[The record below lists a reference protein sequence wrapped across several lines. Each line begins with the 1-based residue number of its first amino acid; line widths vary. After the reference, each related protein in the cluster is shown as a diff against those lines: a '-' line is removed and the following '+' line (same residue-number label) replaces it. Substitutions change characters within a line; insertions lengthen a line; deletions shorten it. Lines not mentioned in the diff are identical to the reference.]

1 MKNKKNSTLKNSKLK
16 NITYDDHKQFI
27 SSKGTYT
34 ELFWNYLIHKKIK
47 KVWGLTGQ
55 GISYLINY
63 IPKNIEYLNTLNEL
77 QNTWS
82 AQVYGRLTNNV
93 GFSFTTTGPGVA
105 TALSALKNAVCEKNP
120 LILCSPYDDEKT
132 QYDFQSWDIYKVGK
146 TFCETFY
153 ISKPQE
159 FLKILNEAYYTALI
173 KQTGVLLLVKSE
185 LFLQKVTH
193 NSLKI
198 DSSLFIDNKSN
209 IQKYSTEIN
218 NQFNNKNMLIIFGK
232 GSTSRKNLYLEKFIQ
247 TNNIPYI
254 VTWNE
259 RQIINDSL
267 YCGRIG
273 TLGNHSANYAMY
285 HATHVLI
292 IGDTAACMVNQVFA
306 PMFNI
311 LFLNNNKKIYTIS
324 NDKQFKLPQKSNFI
338 IVNDY
343 DYICSLFDFN
353 PSVEWVQQLQ
363 ESNHHLLVS
372 LPASTKYEKF
382 CKIAADIYSK
392 QNLDIPVTTG
402 VGNHWTCIGKYFEIK
417 KSINFETQCVWDSI
431 GTGIANSIAMYH
443 SLNKPVWVF
452 EGDGG
457 TFWSGSNLLYLLNNK
472 HLPITVTIYINHIY
486 GMIEEYNYD
495 AKMNPKAVPLQIKES
510 IPLIEHYP
518 NSHIFDKYTEYENY
532 LSKNPISNELRFIFI
547 NLGSNPIQNSVF
559 EINIDKEY
567 IKELHHSNYK
577 QILNSLEVLKTE
589 YVYF

>member
-1 MKNKKNSTLKNSKLK
+1 MKSKRNHTLKKLVK
-16 NITYDDHKQFI
+16 YDNHKKII
-27 SSKGTYT
+27 SPKGTYT
-34 ELFWNYLIHKKIK
+34 ELFWNYLVDKKIK

-63 IPKNIEYLNTLNEL
+63 TPTEIKYLNTHNEL

-120 LILCSPYDDEKT
+120 LILCSPYDHENT
-132 QYDFQSWDIYKVGK
+132 QVDFQSWNIYEVGK
-146 TFCETFY
+146 TMCETFY
-153 ISKPQE
+153 ISKPEE
-159 FLKILNEAYYTALI
+159 FLKILNKAYYTALI
-173 KQTGVLLLVKSE
+173 KQTGVLLLVKSN
-185 LFLQKVTH
+185 LFLQKVTN

-198 DSSLFIDNKSN
+198 ESSLFMDDKSK
-209 IQKYSTEIN
+209 IQKYSLN
-218 NQFNNKNMLIIFGK
+218 MNKNLNDKNMLIILGK
-232 GSTSRKNLYLEKFIQ
+232 GSTSRPNLNLEKFIK

-259 RQIINDSL
+259 RQVMDGGL

-292 IGDTAACMVNQVFA
+292 IGDTAASMVNQVFA

-324 NDKQFKLPQKSNFI
+324 NDQQFKLPQKSNFI
-338 IVNDY
+338 VVNDNE
-343 DYICSLFDFN
+343 YIFSLFDFKPN
-353 PSVEWVQQLQ
+353 GKWINQLQ
-363 ESNHHLLVS
+363 ESNHHLLVP
-372 LPASTKYEKF
+372 LHASTKYEKF

-417 KSINFETQCVWDSI
+417 KSIHFETQCVWDSI
-431 GTGIANSIAMYH
+431 GTGIANGIAMYH
-443 SLNKPVWVF
+443 ALNKPVWVF

-457 TFWSGSNLLYLLNNK
+457 TFWGGSNLLYLLNNK
-472 HLPITVTIYINHIY
+472 HLPITVTIYVNHIY
-486 GMIEEYNYD
+486 GMIEEYNYEANMD
-495 AKMNPKAVPLQIKES
+495 PKSIPLQIKES

-518 NSHIFDKYTEYENY
+518 NVHIFDKYAEYENY
-532 LSKNPISNELRFIFI
+532 LSKNPISNDLRFIFI
-547 NLGSNPIQNSVF
+547 NLGNNPIENSVF
-559 EINIDKEY
+559 EINVDKEY
-567 IKELHHSNYK
+567 IKDLHKSNYND
-577 QILNSLEVLKTE
+577 ILNSLEVLKTD